1 VSDSWIATVS
11 IPEVPADP
19 NPNGEPQPV
28 KMLIDK
34 TNIPANKQE
43 KKVRFI
49 RSLP

>member
-1 VSDSWIATVS
+1 MMS

-28 KMLIDK
+28 KMPLDK
-34 TNIPANKQE
+34 AKIPAKKQE